1 MLERRWLRWFLIFLG
16 WTAIGLFFTSQSYIT
31 YKYAGGRV
39 LLGVI
44 LKLQMGEWYAW
55 GLIAPLLVWLAR
67 RFPLE
72 RGRWARNLP
81 VHIAASVAVAFLK
94 VELDNLVRHYVLLIP
109 GKMAPAYKL
118 HLNLTTYWII
128 VGATVGFDFY
138 RRYREGELR
147 SSQLTAQL
155 AEARLQALQM
165 QLHPHF
171 LFNTLNSIST
181 LVHRDP
187 EAADRMIARL
197 SELLRMTL
205 EDGGVQEVPLQKELE
220 FLERYLEI
228 ERIRFA
234 DRLTI
239 QMEIAP
245 ETLVARTPYLILQ
258 PLVENAIRHGVA
270 PRSRPGRVVVRSH
283 RRDGML
289 VLEVQDDGPGLVEVL
304 AGGAA
309 ETAKPKNGVGVS
321 STRAR
326 LEQLYGSSQKFELK
340 NGADGGAIAVIS
352 LPFRTASL
360 GSRNRG
366 ADEAANP
373 DRG

>member
-16 WTAIGLFFTSQSYIT
+16 WTAIGLFFASQSYIT

-39 LLGVI
+39 MLGLI
-44 LKLQMGEWYAW
+44 LKLQMSEWYAW
-55 GLIAPLLVWLAR
+55 GLIAPALVWMAR

-72 RGRWARNLP
+72 RGRWPRNLP
-81 VHIAASVAVAFLK
+81 VHILASLLVAFLK
-94 VELDNLVRHYVLLIP
+94 VGLDNQVRHYLLQIP

-118 HLNLTTYWII
+118 HLNILTYWAI
-128 VGATVGFDFY
+128 VGATAGFDFY

-147 SSQLTAQL
+147 ASQLTAQL
-155 AEARLQALQM
+155 AKARLQALQM

-228 ERIRFA
+228 ERTRFA

-239 QMEIAP
+239 CMEIAP
-245 ETLVARTPYLILQ
+245 ETLAARTPYFILQ

-270 PRSRPGRVVVRSH
+270 TRSRPGRVVVRSH
-283 RRDGML
+283 RRNGML
-289 VLEVQDDGPGLVEVL
+289 VLEVQDDGPGLANGSED
-304 AGGAA
+304 GEG
-309 ETAKPKNGVGVS
+309 KPKNGVGVS

-326 LEQLYGSSQKFELK
+326 LEQLYGSSQQFELK

-352 LPFRTASL
+352 FPFQTASI
-360 GSRNRG
+360 GNGDRG

>member
-1 MLERRWLRWFLIFLG
+1 MLRRPWLRWLLIFLG

-39 LLGVI
+39 LLGLI
-44 LKLQMGEWYAW
+44 LKLQMSEWYVW
-55 GLIAPLLVWLAR
+55 GLIAPALVWFAR

-81 VHIAASVAVAFLK
+81 IHIVASLVVAFLK
-94 VELDNLVRHYVLLIP
+94 VAVDNLVRNHVLLIP

-118 HLNLTTYWII
+118 HLNILTYWAI
-128 VGATVGFDFY
+128 VGATAGFDFY

-147 SSQLTAQL
+147 ASQLTAQL
-155 AEARLQALQM
+155 AKARLQALQM

-220 FLERYLEI
+220 FLDRYLEI
-228 ERIRFA
+228 ERTRFA

-239 QMEIAP
+239 CMEIAP
-245 ETLVARTPYLILQ
+245 ETLNARTPYLILQ

-270 PRSRPGRVVVRSH
+270 PRSRPGRVVVRS
-283 RRDGML
+283 RRQDGML
-289 VLEVQDDGPGLVEVL
+289 VLEVQDDGPGL
-304 AGGAA
+304 ATGGGGVS
-309 ETAKPKNGVGVS
+309 KPKNGVGVS

-326 LEQLYGSSQKFELK
+326 LEQLYGSSQQFELK
-340 NGADGGAIAVIS
+340 NGAEGGAIAVIS
-352 LPFRTASL
+352 FPFQTAST
-360 GSRNRG
+360 GNGNRG

>member
-55 GLIAPLLVWLAR
+55 GLIAPALVWLAR

-81 VHIAASVAVAFLK
+81 VHVIASVVVAFLK
-94 VELDNLVRHYVLLIP
+94 VEVDNLVRHYVLLIP
-109 GKMAPAYKL
+109 GKTAPAYKL
-118 HLNLTTYWII
+118 HLNLVTYWAI
-128 VGATVGFDFY
+128 VGATVGFDYY
-138 RRYREGELR
+138 RRYRKGELR
-147 SSQLTAQL
+147 ASQLTAQL

-228 ERIRFA
+228 ERTRFA

-239 QMEIAP
+239 RMEIAP
-245 ETLVARTPYLILQ
+245 ETLMARTPYLILQ

-270 PRSRPGRVVVRSH
+270 PRSRPGCVVVRA
-283 RRDGML
+283 RRQDGML
-289 VLEVQDDGPGLVEVL
+289 VLEVQDDGPGLATG
-304 AGGAA
+304 AGGAG
-309 ETAKPKNGVGVS
+309 KLKNGVGVS

-326 LEQLYGSSQKFELK
+326 LEQLYGTSHRFELK
-340 NGADGGAIAVIS
+340 NGADGGAIAVIA
-352 LPFRTASL
+352 LPFKTASTTN
-360 GSRNRG
+360 GTRG
-366 ADEAANP
+366 IDEAANP

>member
-1 MLERRWLRWFLIFLG
+1 M
-16 WTAIGLFFTSQSYIT
+16 
-31 YKYAGGRV
+31 
-39 LLGVI
+39 
-44 LKLQMGEWYAW
+44 
-55 GLIAPLLVWLAR
+55 
-67 RFPLE
+67 
-72 RGRWARNLP
+72 P
-81 VHIAASVAVAFLK
+81 VHIAASLLVAFLK
-94 VELDNLVRHYVLLIP
+94 VGLDNQVRNYLLQIP

-118 HLNLTTYWII
+118 HLNILTYWAI
-128 VGATVGFDFY
+128 VGATAGFDFY

-147 SSQLTAQL
+147 ASQLTAQL
-155 AEARLQALQM
+155 AKARLQALQM

-220 FLERYLEI
+220 FLDRYLEI
-228 ERIRFA
+228 ERTRFA

-239 QMEIAP
+239 CMEIAP
-245 ETLVARTPYLILQ
+245 ETLAARTPYFILQ

-270 PRSRPGRVVVRSH
+270 TRSRPGRVVVRS
-283 RRDGML
+283 RRQDGML
-289 VLEVQDDGPGLVEVL
+289 VLEVQDDGPGLAME
-304 AGGAA
+304 ASGGVG
-309 ETAKPKNGVGVS
+309 KPKNGVGVS

-326 LEQLYGSSQKFELK
+326 LEQLYGSSQQFELK

-352 LPFRTASL
+352 FPFQTAST
-360 GSRNRG
+360 GNGNRG